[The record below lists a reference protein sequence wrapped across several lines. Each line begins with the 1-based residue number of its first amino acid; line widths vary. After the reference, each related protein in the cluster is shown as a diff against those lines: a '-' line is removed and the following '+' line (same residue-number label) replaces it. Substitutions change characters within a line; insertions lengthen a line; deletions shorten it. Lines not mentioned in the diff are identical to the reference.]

1 MIDIEKVKLLS
12 RQALNDEGA
21 FLVDLKVGSDN
32 KISISADHPEGITL
46 EKLERISRGI
56 EAHFDRDEEDFSIE
70 VSSPGLGNPF
80 MVEEQYQA
88 NIGRPVKVVMKD
100 GKVLKGEMADY
111 EEQHVTLTWK
121 ERVPKEVGK
130 GKRMVKREERI
141 SLEDIKETRLE
152 IRF

>member
-1 MIDIEKVKLLS
+1 MLAQ
-12 RQALNDEGA
+12 QAVDDEGA

-46 EKLERISRGI
+46 EQLERISRGI
-56 EAHFDRDEEDFSIE
+56 DAHFDREVEDFGIE

-80 MVEEQYQA
+80 VVEQQYMA
-88 NIGRPVKVVMKD
+88 SVGRPVKVTMND
-100 GKVLKGEMADY
+100 GKLIKGDLANFEDG
-111 EEQHVTLTWK
+111 HVTLTWK
-121 ERVPKEVGK
+121 ERVPKEIGK
-130 GKRMVKREERI
+130 GKMVVKREERI

>member
-1 MIDIEKVKLLS
+1 MLAQQAVK
-12 RQALNDEGA
+12 DEGA

-56 EAHFDRDEEDFSIE
+56 DAHFDREVEDFGIE

-80 MVEEQYQA
+80 LVNEQYEA
-88 NIGRPVKVVMKD
+88 SIGRPVKVTTKD
-100 GKVLKGEMADY
+100 GDVIKGDLMNFEGN
-111 EEQHVTLTWK
+111 HVTLTWK

-130 GKRMVKREERI
+130 GKMVVKREERI

>member
-1 MIDIEKVKLLS
+1 MLAQ
-12 RQALNDEGA
+12 QAVDDEGA

-56 EAHFDRDEEDFSIE
+56 EAHFDRDEEDFGIE

-80 MVEEQYQA
+80 MVKEQYEA
-88 NIGRPVKVVMKD
+88 SIGRPVKVTTRE
-100 GKVLKGEMADY
+100 GKVLKGDLLNF
-111 EEQHVTLTWK
+111 EENHVTLTWK

-130 GKRMVKREERI
+130 GKMVVKREERI